1 MAKHN
6 YGRRY
11 KPDVRDRRFRISRTA
26 SERTYRFWQDHR
38 CWQDQ
43 KATPH
48 CVGFAWSHW
57 LASAPIRSWI
67 DPDGLYGIAK
77 RFDEWK
83 GTNYDGTSVRAGAK
97 VLKWLG
103 LIERYEWA
111 WDVDTLLDA
120 VLDRGPVVV
129 GTNWHKGMD
138 RPNKDAV
145 LSATGNNL
153 GGHAYLITGASK
165 ERGLFRIKNSWGQ
178 TWGRKGRAFITFDD
192 MAALLKKNGEACL
205 AIERAAKPPA

>member
-1 MAKHN
+1 MPKRN

-11 KPDVRDRRFRISRTA
+11 KPDARDRRFRIPRTA
-26 SERTYRFWQDHR
+26 SERVYRFWQDHR

-57 LASAPIRSWI
+57 LASAPIRHWLN
-67 DPDGLYGIAK
+67 PDGLYTICK
-77 RFDEWK
+77 KYDEWK

-97 VLKWLG
+97 VLKMLG
-103 LIERYEWA
+103 LIDRYEWA

-120 VLDRGPVVV
+120 VLERGPVVV
-129 GTNWHKGMD
+129 GTNWYKGMD
-138 RPNKDAV
+138 RPGADAV
-145 LSATGNNL
+145 LSATGPNY
-153 GGHAYLITGASK
+153 GGHAYLVTGVSK

-178 TWGRKGRAFITFDD
+178 NWGKNGRAYIPFDD
-192 MAALLKKNGEACL
+192 MNTLIEKDGEVCL
-205 AIERAAKPPA
+205 AVERAAKPPK